1 MIGLATGFLVAPVAD
16 GFFCEDLGPQFF
28 PSFGSIY
35 WVSTHVKSIGQE
47 ILTPKREGHSLGC
60 RRLSWVARK
69 VCVPHYLGQVAHG
82 SLSSFVRW
90 TTIRNV
96 RLNADRS
103 LRRDRL
109 PSLPSVPRAG
119 VRFLQGLV
127 NASVRSDGVSCET
140 ILDAWHIAWGCG

>member
-1 MIGLATGFLVAPVAD
+1 MIGLATGFLSAPVAD
-16 GFFCEDLGPQFF
+16 GFFCEDLGPEFF
-28 PSFGSIY
+28 PSFGSVD

-60 RRLSWVARK
+60 PQITRESVV

-82 SLSSFVRW
+82 SLSICIRW

-103 LRRDRL
+103 LGAT
-109 PSLPSVPRAG
+109 VYPRYR
-119 VRFLQGLV
+119 VFPEQG
-127 NASVRSDGVSCET
+127 SDSCK
-140 ILDAWHIAWGCG
+140 G

>member
-1 MIGLATGFLVAPVAD
+1 MSR
-16 GFFCEDLGPQFF
+16 E
-28 PSFGSIY
+28 
-35 WVSTHVKSIGQE
+35 
-47 ILTPKREGHSLGC
+47 LTPKREGHSLGC
-60 RRLSWVARK
+60 RRLSWVARV

-109 PSLPSVPRAG
+109 PSFPSVPIA
-119 VRFLQGLV
+119 RFSVSQGLV
-127 NASVRSDGVSCET
+127 NASVRSDGVSCIA
-140 ILDAWHIAWGCG
+140 ILDAWHIARGCG

>member
-1 MIGLATGFLVAPVAD
+1 LFGVVYRVTAHGEIIG
-16 GFFCEDLGPQFF
+16 Q
-28 PSFGSIY
+28 
-35 WVSTHVKSIGQE
+35 GQE

-60 RRLSWVARK
+60 PRLTWVARV

-109 PSLPSVPRAG
+109 PSLPSVPMIGFSFR
-119 VRFLQGLV
+119 VGLV
-127 NASVRSDGVSCET
+127 NASVRSDGVNCDGM
-140 ILDAWHIAWGCG
+140 LDALRRQVVQGQQFGVCVSQVEATGR

>member
-1 MIGLATGFLVAPVAD
+1 M
-16 GFFCEDLGPQFF
+16 
-28 PSFGSIY
+28 
-35 WVSTHVKSIGQE
+35 
-47 ILTPKREGHSLGC
+47 
-60 RRLSWVARK
+60 

-109 PSLPSVPRAG
+109 PSLPSVPI
-119 VRFLQGLV
+119 VRVRCSQGLV
-127 NASVRSDGVSCET
+127 LLSLGADGVSCLGM
-140 ILDAWHIAWGCG
+140 LDALRRQVVQGATVP

>member
-1 MIGLATGFLVAPVAD
+1 V
-16 GFFCEDLGPQFF
+16 
-28 PSFGSIY
+28 
-35 WVSTHVKSIGQE
+35 
-47 ILTPKREGHSLGC
+47 
-60 RRLSWVARK
+60 

-109 PSLPSVPRAG
+109 PSFPSVPRAG

-127 NASVRSDGVSCET
+127 NASVRSDGVSCFGM
-140 ILDAWHIAWGCG
+140 LDALRRQVVQGLSFGGGVFLVGATGR

>member
-1 MIGLATGFLVAPVAD
+1 M
-16 GFFCEDLGPQFF
+16 
-28 PSFGSIY
+28 
-35 WVSTHVKSIGQE
+35 
-47 ILTPKREGHSLGC
+47 
-60 RRLSWVARK
+60 

-109 PSLPSVPRAG
+109 PSLPSVPI
-119 VRFLQGLV
+119 VRLRYSQGLV
-127 NASVRSDGVSCET
+127 LLSLGADGVSCVGM
-140 ILDAWHIAWGCG
+140 LDALRRQVVQGQQFGVCVSPIGATAH